1 MAGKE
6 GAGVG
11 MEDAAGFFANVFGGE
26 RFRDWVRTL
35 LSTNNTV
42 DKTNFYFL
50 LSRSER
56 SRL

>member
-35 LSTNNTV
+35 LSQPITQLTNI
-42 DKTNFYFL
+42 YFL
-50 LSRSER
+50 LGRSER

>member
-26 RFRDWVRTL
+26 RFRDWVCTL
-35 LSTNNTV
+35 LSQPITQSTNI
-42 DKTNFYFL
+42 YFL
-50 LSRSER
+50 LGRSER